1 MDKIKKNDTY
11 VQLFLNDIELNISV
25 TNKLKRQEGNLKNFG
40 YIRLTDGGKDSE
52 TVMWDNIPFFFNIK
66 YKAFKKECGED
77 LKKINFP
84 PKKAYKTIKKLI
96 KRANKLNL
104 ITIDD

>member
-1 MDKIKKNDTY
+1 MNKIQTY
-11 VQLFLNDIELNISV
+11 VQLFLNDVELNISL

-40 YIRLTDGGKDSE
+40 FIQINNGDRDSE
-52 TVMWDNIPFFFNIK
+52 NCFWDGLSFFYNCK
-66 YKAFKKECGED
+66 YKAFKKECGDD